1 MMLENWE
8 QRSYREEPDVDR
20 RPFCEHCK
28 SIVLYG
34 DDLTETPEGNWLC
47 EECLELYQEEWGDNL
62 KRLIWNAKMVAKR
75 LHTLENRSA
84 EAWAIRE
91 LLNYISEHD
100 VTRYMEIE
108 LKIKREENK

>member
-1 MMLENWE
+1 MNWGEEREAMENERTPSKGVGITPTTDFEYQQQWE
-8 QRSYREEPDVDR
+8 YE
-20 RPFCEHCK
+20 
-28 SIVLYG
+28 
-34 DDLTETPEGNWLC
+34 
-47 EECLELYQEEWGDNL
+47 L

-108 LKIKREENK
+108 LKIKQEENDG